1 MNCARGCENMGKLPG
16 DQCFETRGT
25 SSPAIL
31 CSAASPAMTEGTLV
45 FDEPGGHQRQEKPM
59 SEHRQAL
66 ERLSALLV
74 S

>member
-1 MNCARGCENMGKLPG
+1 MGARIWANFPVTSVSKPG
-16 DQCFETRGT
+16 GT

-31 CSAASPAMTEGTLV
+31 CSAAGLAMTEGTLV
-45 FDEPGGHQRQEKPM
+45 LDEPGGHQRQEKPM